1 MNVAARLAVLSL
13 SMSFLAV
20 VPALAAGSGSSSSGG
35 SSNDTIV
42 PDSTPSAGST
52 TQLTPSPKNL
62 KCKRNDQVLKLLTI
76 DGEKKWKCVKQ
87 TSGLLSD
94 DELYEQGRVL
104 AKEGEYE
111 WALNVFSSIK
121 NQSDPKVLNYIGYA
135 NRKAGRLET
144 GFAYYKKALA
154 IDPNFVLAREY
165 YGEGL
170 VAAGRVDLAQIQLDE
185 IAKRCGTHCS
195 EYKELAKVMATAVN

>member
-1 MNVAARLAVLSL
+1 MKVAARLAVLSL
-13 SMSFLAV
+13 SMSFFAI
-20 VPALAAGSGSSSSGG
+20 VPALAAGSGSSNNGGSSNSGG
-35 SSNDTIV
+35 SSGT
-42 PDSTPSAGST
+42 SSGT
-52 TQLTPSPKNL
+52 TTELTPSPKKL
-62 KCKRNDQVLKLLTI
+62 KCKRSDQVLKLLTI
-76 DGEKKWKCVKQ
+76 DGEKKWKCVKLS
-87 TSGLLSD
+87 TELLND

-111 WALNVFSSIK
+111 WALDVFSTIK
-121 NQSDPKVLNYIGYA
+121 NQNDPKVLNYIGYA

-144 GFAYYKKALA
+144 GFAYYKKALD

-170 VAAGRVDLAQIQLDE
+170 VAAGRVDLAQVQLDE

-195 EYKELAKVMATAVN
+195 EYKELAKVMTTAVN

>member
-1 MNVAARLAVLSL
+1 MKITARLAVLSL
-13 SMSFLAV
+13 STSLLFI
-20 VPALAAGSGSSSSGG
+20 VPAIAAGSGSSGGG
-35 SSNDTIV
+35 SSTPVV
-42 PDSTPSAGST
+42 PRAGATSE
-52 TQLTPSPKNL
+52 LTPSPKKL
-62 KCKRNDQVLKLLTI
+62 KCKRSDQVLKLLTI
-76 DGEKKWKCVKQ
+76 DGEKRWKCVKL
-87 TSGLLSD
+87 TTELLND
-94 DELYEQGRVL
+94 EELYEQGRVL

-111 WALNVFSSIK
+111 WALDVFSTIK
-121 NQSDPKVLNYIGYA
+121 NQNDPRVLNYIGYA

-144 GFAYYKKALA
+144 GFAYYKKALD

-170 VAAGRVDLAQIQLDE
+170 VAAGRVDLAQVQLDE

>member
-1 MNVAARLAVLSL
+1 
-13 SMSFLAV
+13 
-20 VPALAAGSGSSSSGG
+20 
-35 SSNDTIV
+35 
-42 PDSTPSAGST
+42 
-52 TQLTPSPKNL
+52 
-62 KCKRNDQVLKLLTI
+62 LLN
-76 DGEKKWKCVKQ
+76 
-87 TSGLLSD
+87 D

-111 WALNVFSSIK
+111 WALNVFSAIK
-121 NQSDPKVLNYIGYA
+121 NQNDPKVLNYIGYA

-144 GFAYYKKALA
+144 GFAYYKKALD

>member
-1 MNVAARLAVLSL
+1 MNVAAKLAVLSL
-13 SMSFLAV
+13 SMSFFAT
-20 VPALAAGSGSSSSGG
+20 VPVLAAGSGSSNSGSSSSSG
-35 SSNDTIV
+35 
-42 PDSTPSAGST
+42 T
-52 TQLTPSPKNL
+52 TSGTTTELTPSPKKL
-62 KCKRNDQVLKLLTI
+62 KCKRNDQVLKLLVI
-76 DGEKKWKCVKQ
+76 EGEKKWKCVRQ
-87 TSGLLSD
+87 TSGLLND

-144 GFAYYKKALA
+144 GFTYYKKALA

-195 EYKELAKVMATAVN
+195 EYKELAKVMATAIN

>member
-1 MNVAARLAVLSL
+1 MKVAAKLAVLSL
-13 SMSFLAV
+13 SMSIFAI
-20 VPALAAGSGSSSSGG
+20 VPAMAAGSGSSSGG
-35 SSNDTIV
+35 SS
-42 PDSTPSAGST
+42 GSSSGTSSGT
-52 TQLTPSPKNL
+52 TSSELTPSPKKL
-62 KCKRNDQVLKLLTI
+62 KCKRNDQVLKLLLI
-76 DGEKKWKCVKQ
+76 EGEKKWKCVKQ
-87 TSGLLSD
+87 TSGLLND

-111 WALNVFSSIK
+111 WALNVFSTIK
-121 NQSDPKVLNYIGYA
+121 NQNDPKVLNYIGYA

-144 GFAYYKKALA
+144 GFAYYKKALD

>member
-13 SMSFLAV
+13 STSLLFI
-20 VPALAAGSGSSSSGG
+20 VPAGLSFAAGSGSSSSGG
-35 SSNDTIV
+35 SSND
-42 PDSTPSAGST
+42 STPSAGTT

-76 DGEKKWKCVKQ
+76 EGEKKWKCVKQ
-87 TSGLLSD
+87 TSGLLND
-94 DELYEQGRVL
+94 DELYEQGRIL

-195 EYKELAKVMATAVN
+195 EYQELAKVMATAVN

>member
-1 MNVAARLAVLSL
+1 MNVAAKLAVLSL
-13 SMSFLAV
+13 SMSFLAI
-20 VPALAAGSGSSSSGG
+20 VPAFAAGSGSSGNS
-35 SSNDTIV
+35 DTIV
-42 PDSTPSAGST
+42 PKKTPSAGT
-52 TQLTPSPKNL
+52 TTELTPSPKNL
-62 KCKRNDQVLKLLTI
+62 KCKRNDQVLKLLVI
-76 DGEKKWKCVKQ
+76 EGEKKWKCVKQ
-87 TSGLLSD
+87 TSGLLND
-94 DELYEQGRVL
+94 EELYQQGRIL

-111 WALNVFSSIK
+111 WALNVFSAIK
-121 NQSDPKVLNYIGYA
+121 DQNNPRVLNYIGYA

-195 EYKELAKVMATAVN
+195 EYKELAKVMGTAVN